1 MSQQPFGDTQPL
13 GSGSGH
19 DGGDY
24 LEIGGPPRRPGWPGR
39 PGASR
44 YLMSIAAVG
53 LVALLGGAGVA
64 YAVSGGGSSP
74 STTAAHPAA
83 SPSANPVNPAHPVHP
98 KCANTRGPC
107 RAFRFRP
114 FGLGRIPFGFG
125 FGIGVGAGL
134 GLPGGLVHGQVVVS
148 KPGGGYQ
155 TVDIQSGKVTAVS
168 STSITLKSA
177 DGYTASYSVASS
189 TIVDAQ
195 RDYAA
200 LDPMKVGA
208 PVYARRLLSSPG
220 HKDGLYWDS
229 EPGEPN
235 SPLGPL
241 LAKAQ
246 PGEIQEYGYYG
257 YRFRLLYSQG
267 PDAPGGAYNYLVKDR
282 MVGGFAVIAWPVRWG
297 ETGVMTFMVSHD
309 SDVYEKDLGPD
320 TAQAAA
326 AINVFNPDKSWDK
339 ADMTP

>member
-1 MSQQPFGDTQPL
+1 MSNLIRGVFLALVLCVGMSAAATAQAPAPPQLRGFPTPEAATDALTEAIRTNDDKALTAML
-13 GSGSGH
+13 GSTWHEFAPGSDRDDDEIRTQFLKAWDESH
-19 DGGDY
+19 KIIPDGPDK
-24 LEIGGPPRRPGWPGR
+24 
-39 PGASR
+39 
-44 YLMSIAAVG
+44 
-53 LVALLGGAGVA
+53 ALFGAGTTGWVA
-64 YAVSGGGSSP
+64 PMPIIKQGNEWRFDVEAGRKEMQARLIGRNELAV
-74 STTAAHPAA
+74 
-83 SPSANPVNPAHPVHP
+83 
-98 KCANTRGPC
+98 
-107 RAFRFRP
+107 
-114 FGLGRIPFGFG
+114 I
-125 FGIGVGAGL
+125 
-134 GLPGGLVHGQVVVS
+134 
-148 KPGGGYQ
+148 Q
-155 TVDIQSGKVTAVS
+155 TMLA
-168 STSITLKSA
+168 
-177 DGYTASYSVASS
+177 
-189 TIVDAQ
+189 IVDAQ

>member
-1 MSQQPFGDTQPL
+1 MSNLIRGVFLALVLCVGMSAAATAQAPAPPQLRGFPTPEAATDALTEAIRANDDKALTAML
-13 GSGSGH
+13 GSSWHEFAPGSDRDDDEIRTQFLKAWDESH
-19 DGGDY
+19 KIIPDGPDK
-24 LEIGGPPRRPGWPGR
+24 
-39 PGASR
+39 
-44 YLMSIAAVG
+44 
-53 LVALLGGAGVA
+53 ALLGAGTTGWVA
-64 YAVSGGGSSP
+64 PMPIVKQGNEWRFDVEAGRKEMQARLIGRNELAV
-74 STTAAHPAA
+74 
-83 SPSANPVNPAHPVHP
+83 
-98 KCANTRGPC
+98 
-107 RAFRFRP
+107 
-114 FGLGRIPFGFG
+114 I
-125 FGIGVGAGL
+125 
-134 GLPGGLVHGQVVVS
+134 
-148 KPGGGYQ
+148 Q
-155 TVDIQSGKVTAVS
+155 TMLA
-168 STSITLKSA
+168 
-177 DGYTASYSVASS
+177 
-189 TIVDAQ
+189 IVDAQ

-229 EPGEPN
+229 NPGEPN

-267 PDAPGGAYNYLVKDR
+267 PDAPGGAYDYLVKDR
-282 MVGGFAVIAWPVRWG
+282 MLGGFAVIAWPVRWG
-297 ETGVMTFMVSHD
+297 ETGVMTFMVSHN